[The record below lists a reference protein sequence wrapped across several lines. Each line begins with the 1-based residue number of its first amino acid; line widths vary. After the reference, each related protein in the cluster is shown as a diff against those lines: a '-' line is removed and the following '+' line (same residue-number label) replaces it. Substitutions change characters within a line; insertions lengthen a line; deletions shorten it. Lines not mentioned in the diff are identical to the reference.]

1 MGRKANIV
9 TDKLLA
15 KTSHEFRHFL
25 SRILLPATFIIIF
38 VYIVISFADLDNT
51 LSYNSFPIASILGIG
66 LVISIMVLFRGR
78 LERHEIKRFI
88 AISLYLLISF
98 IAEITYVYQQFV
110 LGISVPYPS
119 ISDIGYLSA
128 YLFLGYHLFSNLVS
142 LKKEGN
148 IQLKNILLIGVA
160 VSVVPIY
167 FVFNLIYISD
177 ISIITDPIYF
187 LTDLLYYVEDILLL
201 VSSVIIIITI
211 SKNNVLIFHWLSL
224 TLGITFLTV
233 ADLGYTYSAQISEQ
247 LISETHSLWN
257 ILYAISDML
266 IIAGIF
272 WYGKIK
278 SILYDEEIE
287 NILQN
292 TYNFHK
298 NLSKYDFSH
307 FDGFD
312 HKREIKK
319 NFKDKKETFETAV
332 DIMQKAEREI
342 DVLFTKES
350 FLLISYMDEV
360 INFLNIVS
368 NKKNRINIRILA
380 PVLKNR
386 ERLLKNRHSN
396 IIFSEKSDNILIKY
410 FERDINFDAIFFIVD
425 NTLLFLISTESNNI
439 NSENDYN
446 VTYTDN
452 KSQILIYSNLFERI
466 WLSETANKIS

>member
-15 KTSHEFRHFL
+15 KTGSEFRHFL
-25 SRILLPATFIIIF
+25 SHILFPATCIIIF

-51 LSYNSFPIASILGIG
+51 LSYNSFPAVSILGIG

-78 LERHEIKRFI
+78 LERHEIKKFI
-88 AISLYLLISF
+88 AISLYLLISL
-98 IAEITYVYQQFV
+98 IAEITYLHQQFV

-128 YLFLGYHLFSNLVS
+128 YLFLGYHLLTNLVS

-148 IQLKNILLIGVA
+148 LQLMNILLISVA
-160 VSVVPIY
+160 VSIVPIY

-177 ISIITDPIYF
+177 ISITTDPIYF
-187 LTDLLYYVEDILLL
+187 LTNILYYVEDIFLL
-201 VSSVIIIITI
+201 VSSVVIIITI
-211 SKNNVLIFHWLSL
+211 KKNNILIFHWLSL

-233 ADLGYTYSAQISEQ
+233 ADLGYTYSAQISNE
-247 LISETHSLWN
+247 LISETHSFWN
-257 ILYAISDML
+257 ILYAIADML

-292 TYNFHK
+292 TSNFHK

-332 DIMQKAEREI
+332 DIIQKAEREI

-360 INFLNIVS
+360 INLLNIVS

-380 PVLKNR
+380 PGPK
-386 ERLLKNRHSN
+386 K
-396 IIFSEKSDNILIKY
+396 
-410 FERDINFDAIFFIVD
+410 
-425 NTLLFLISTESNNI
+425 
-439 NSENDYN
+439 
-446 VTYTDN
+446 
-452 KSQILIYSNLFERI
+452 
-466 WLSETANKIS
+466 

>member
-1 MGRKANIV
+1 MGRKTNIV

-15 KTSHEFRHFL
+15 KTSSEFRNFI
-25 SRILLPATFIIIF
+25 SSILLPTTSIIIF
-38 VYIVISFADLDNT
+38 VYIIISFADRDNT
-51 LSYNSFPIASILGIG
+51 LSYNSFPTVSILGIG
-66 LVISIMVLFRGR
+66 LVISIMVLFRGV
-78 LERHEIKRFI
+78 LERHEIKKFM

-98 IAEITYVYQQFV
+98 IAEFIYAYQQSV
-110 LGISVPYPS
+110 LSISVPYPS

-128 YLFLGYHLFSNLVS
+128 YLFLGYHLLTNLVS

-148 IQLKNILLIGVA
+148 IQLMNIFLISVA
-160 VSVVPIY
+160 VSIVPLY

-177 ISIITDPIYF
+177 ISITTDPIYF
-187 LTDLLYYVEDILLL
+187 LTDILYYVEDIFLL
-201 VSSVIIIITI
+201 VSSVVIIITI
-211 SKNNVLIFHWLSL
+211 KKNNVLIFHWLSL

-247 LISETHSLWN
+247 LILQTHSFWN
-257 ILYAISDML
+257 ILYAIADML

-292 TYNFHK
+292 TCNFHK

-319 NFKDKKETFETAV
+319 NFKDKKETFETTV
-332 DIMQKAEREI
+332 NILKKAEREI

-350 FLLISYMDEV
+350 LLLISYMDEF
-360 INFLNIVS
+360 INFLNIIS
-368 NKKNRINIRILA
+368 NKQNRINIRILA

-386 ERLLKNRHSN
+386 GTLLKNRDSN

-410 FERDINFDAIFFIVD
+410 FERNIHFDAIFFIVD
-425 NTLLFLISTESNNI
+425 NTLLFIISTESNNI
-439 NSENDYN
+439 NSENDYD
-446 VTYTDN
+446 VTSTDN
-452 KSQILIYSNLFERI
+452 KSQILIYTNLFERI

>member
-1 MGRKANIV
+1 M
-9 TDKLLA
+9 
-15 KTSHEFRHFL
+15 
-25 SRILLPATFIIIF
+25 
-38 VYIVISFADLDNT
+38 VISFADLDNT
-51 LSYNSFPIASILGIG
+51 LSYNSFPTVSVLGIG
-66 LVISIMVLFRGR
+66 LVISIMILFHGR
-78 LERHEIKRFI
+78 LERHEIKKFI
-88 AISLYLLISF
+88 AISLYLLISL

-128 YLFLGYHLFSNLVS
+128 YLFLGYHLLTNLVS

-148 IQLKNILLIGVA
+148 LQLMNILLISVA
-160 VSVVPIY
+160 VSIIPIY

-177 ISIITDPIYF
+177 ISITTDPIYF
-187 LTDLLYYVEDILLL
+187 LTNILYYIEDIFLL
-201 VSSVIIIITI
+201 VSSVVIIITI
-211 SKNNVLIFHWLSL
+211 KKNNILIFHWLSL

-233 ADLGYTYSAQISEQ
+233 ADLGYTYSAQISNE
-247 LISETHSLWN
+247 LISETHSFWN
-257 ILYAISDML
+257 ILYAIADIL

-292 TYNFHK
+292 TSNFHK

-332 DIMQKAEREI
+332 DIIQKAEREI

-368 NKKNRINIRILA
+368 NKKNWINIRILA

-386 ERLLKNRHSN
+386 ETLLKNRNSN

-410 FERDINFDAIFFIVD
+410 FERDIQFDAIFFIVD

-446 VTYTDN
+446 TTYTQN

>member
-1 MGRKANIV
+1 MGRKVNIV

-15 KTSHEFRHFL
+15 KTGTEFRHFL
-25 SRILLPATFIIIF
+25 SRILFPATSIIIF
-38 VYIVISFADLDNT
+38 VYIVISLADQDNT
-51 LSYNSFPIASILGIG
+51 LSYNSFPTVSILGIG
-66 LVISIMVLFRGR
+66 LVISLMVLFRGR
-78 LERHEIKRFI
+78 LEKHEIKKFI
-88 AISLYLLISF
+88 AISLYLLISL

-110 LGISVPYPS
+110 LEISVPYPS

-128 YLFLGYHLFSNLVS
+128 YLFLGYHLLTNLVS

-148 IQLKNILLIGVA
+148 IQLMNILLISVA
-160 VSVVPIY
+160 VSIVPLY

-177 ISIITDPIYF
+177 ISITTDPIYF
-187 LTDLLYYVEDILLL
+187 LTDILYYVEDIFLL
-201 VSSVIIIITI
+201 VSSVVIIITI
-211 SKNNVLIFHWLSL
+211 KKNNVLIFHWLSL

-233 ADLGYTYSAQISEQ
+233 ADLGYTYSAQISNE
-247 LISETHSLWN
+247 LISQTHSFWN
-257 ILYAISDML
+257 IFYAIANML

-312 HKREIKK
+312 HKKEIKK
-319 NFKDKKETFETAV
+319 NFKDKKETFESAV

-396 IIFSEKSDNILIKY
+396 IIFSEKSDNILLKY

>member
-1 MGRKANIV
+1 M
-9 TDKLLA
+9 
-15 KTSHEFRHFL
+15 
-25 SRILLPATFIIIF
+25 
-38 VYIVISFADLDNT
+38 
-51 LSYNSFPIASILGIG
+51 
-66 LVISIMVLFRGR
+66 
-78 LERHEIKRFI
+78 
-88 AISLYLLISF
+88 
-98 IAEITYVYQQFV
+98 
-110 LGISVPYPS
+110 
-119 ISDIGYLSA
+119 
-128 YLFLGYHLFSNLVS
+128 
-142 LKKEGN
+142 
-148 IQLKNILLIGVA
+148 
-160 VSVVPIY
+160 
-167 FVFNLIYISD
+167 
-177 ISIITDPIYF
+177 
-187 LTDLLYYVEDILLL
+187 EDILLL

-211 SKNNVLIFHWLSL
+211 KKNNVLIFHWLSL

-292 TYNFHK
+292 TCNFHK

-332 DIMQKAEREI
+332 DIIQKAEREI
-342 DVLFTKES
+342 NVLFTKES

-386 ERLLKNRHSN
+386 ETLLKNRDSN
-396 IIFSEKSDNILIKY
+396 IIFSEKSDNIVIKY
-410 FERDINFDAIFFIVD
+410 FERDIHFDAIFFIVD
-425 NTLLFLISTESNNI
+425 NKLLFLISTESNNI
-439 NSENDYN
+439 NSENDYD

-452 KSQILIYSNLFERI
+452 KAQILIYSNLFERI